1 MTSITDR
8 LIDKFIEYETA
19 RPTYL
24 AYEFQTLRSVQK
36 EFFSSVAESMSK
48 FKVTR
53 PHEGEPTGPLVAP
66 LEGSLA
72 ARDDQDTRMSS
83 QPRHGPRGRHEE
95 DDDDGDDDDDDDGNT
110 PRGRTQQ
117 TRQASASSFRRPT
130 PGASQ
135 GSTFKGP
142 KKSPFGNASSKTPE
156 PVEDEEAPQP
166 PRRPAKGV
174 YALVIYDFPGTDEDE
189 LPLREGQKVRVTRQH
204 PSGWWTGEING
215 KIGIFPAT
223 YVKLL

>member
-1 MTSITDR
+1 M
-8 LIDKFIEYETA
+8 A
-19 RPTYL
+19 
-24 AYEFQTLRSVQK
+24 
-36 EFFSSVAESMSK
+36 K

-72 ARDDQDTRMSS
+72 AHDEQESRVSS
-83 QPRHGPRGRHEE
+83 QPRHGPRGRRDE
-95 DDDDGDDDDDDDGNT
+95 DDDDGDDDDDEEGSSA
-110 PRGRTQQ
+110 RGRTTQ
-117 TRQASASSFRRPT
+117 TRQTSASSFRRPT

-135 GSTFKGP
+135 GSAFKGP
-142 KKSPFGNASSKTPE
+142 KKNPFGNASAATPE
-156 PVEDEEAPQP
+156 PVDDEEEAPQL

-215 KIGIFPAT
+215 KVGIFPAT